1 MRFLFLL
8 SVLFAA
14 TASLAD
20 WNVVDYGAVADGQAD
35 CTAAFQQALDAAH
48 QAGGGTVRVPAGRWY
63 FKGTLTIPA
72 FVRLQGVTSGQAPQD
87 RGAGSILLVTSGRG
101 DAKSAPFIQLNGHSA
116 AVGGLQFVYPEWK
129 ITDVPPVP
137 YPPTIANG
145 PYLFNVVIEDCNL
158 QNAYE
163 GIRLIGA
170 HRHLVRN
177 VHGYPAWRG
186 LYIDDCLDIGRIE
199 NCHFWPYS
207 CVDVMETPEGK
218 RYWQWVNLNGVAYEF
233 ARADWQSV
241 LNTFCFGY
249 GVGYKFSNSG
259 KGTTN
264 GSFLGIAAD
273 CCEVAVLVEEAHPAG
288 LLITN
293 GEFVGRWESQRSVT
307 VKILPSSGG
316 KISLSNCA
324 FWGPI
329 DRCIEMGASRAELS
343 VIGCHFYSWDVGR
356 KKSPAIV
363 LDAGRSIVQ
372 ANTFSSNGEV
382 HVRVGERVRSAIVAM
397 NQADGRF
404 RLIAH
409 PDASVTQS
417 MNGDAPVSLTRSQR
431 MRFRLDIGGSGD
443 SAYLNGWHDQER
455 NDIGGASG
463 TWRWAR
469 AGATVRVAVNPGR
482 RYTVRARIRVDA
494 PALMPGAGLYV
505 GNRRIAPITRAG
517 LQVISGE
524 VHAGKSSEIELTWRV
539 RPWVPSKTMP
549 GSTDLRQLGVYVDW
563 LEFTAGTG
571 KTMTSLNTGRAIP
584 ASSRTE
590 GR

>member
-1 MRFLFLL
+1 MTFLILIL
-8 SVLFAA
+8 GVLC
-14 TASLAD
+14 TAGVCLAD
-20 WNVVDYGAVADGQAD
+20 WNVVDFGAVSDGQTD
-35 CTAAFQQALDAAH
+35 CTAAFQQALDVAEK
-48 QAGGGTVRVPAGRWY
+48 AGGGTVRVPAGRWY
-63 FKGTLTIPA
+63 FRGTLSIPA
-72 FVRLQGVTSGQAPQD
+72 FVRLQGVTTGQAPQD
-87 RGAGSILLVTSGRG
+87 RGTGTILLVTAGRG
-101 DAKSAPFIQLNGHSA
+101 DAKSAPFLQLNGHNA
-116 AVGGLQFVYPEWK
+116 AVGGLQFVYPDWK

-186 LYIDDCLDIGRIE
+186 LYIDNCLDIGRIE

-233 ARADWQSV
+233 ARSDWQSV

-273 CCEVAVLVEEAHPAG
+273 SCEVAVLVADAHPAG

-293 GEFVGRWESQRSVT
+293 GEFVGGWESQKSVT
-307 VKILPSSGG
+307 LKILPSSGG

-329 DRCIEMGASRAELS
+329 DRCIEMSASMAQLS
-343 VIGCHFYSWDVGR
+343 VIGCHFYSWDIGR
-356 KKSPAIV
+356 KRSPAIW
-363 LDAGRSIVQ
+363 LGAGRSIVQ
-372 ANTFSSNGEV
+372 ANTFSSDGEV
-382 HVRVGERVRSAIVAM
+382 HVQVGEMVRSAIVAM

-417 MNGDAPVSLTRSQR
+417 MNGDAPVPLSASQR
-431 MRFRLDIGGSGD
+431 MRFRLNIGSSGD
-443 SAYLNGWHDQER
+443 LAYLKGWHDQER
-455 NDIGGASG
+455 GNTGGAPS
-463 TWRWAR
+463 TWRWAK
-469 AGATVRVAVNPGR
+469 AGATVRVPVNPNR
-482 RYTVRARIRVDA
+482 RYTVRARLRVDA

-505 GNRRIAPITRAG
+505 GNTRIAPITRAG
-517 LQVISGE
+517 VQVISG
-524 VHAGKSSEIELTWRV
+524 VIPAGKASELDLTWRV
-539 RPWVPSKTMP
+539 KPWVPAKTLP
-549 GSTDLRQLGVYVDW
+549 GSIDVRELGVYVDW
-563 LEFTAGTG
+563 VELASGTT
-571 KTMTSLNTGRAIP
+571 KTVTSLNTGRVIP
-584 ASSRTE
+584 AQ
-590 GR
+590 